1 MLTTNQRFAFFYF
14 MERYIFIR
22 DCFLKREGDSDVVIS
37 KGCKLH
43 LDNTEWSLF
52 LDNGKDCSAEVG
64 LSLVD
69 KFDEMRICLMAI
81 DPDLFKTA
89 FQSFAYANWM
99 KEKAADIDDQGNPL
113 YPTLTRTPETL
124 IMYLMELGISSD
136 TLMRYT
142 YGPENK
148 YLEYKY
154 LVQEFGKML

>member
-1 MLTTNQRFAFFYF
+1 

-22 DCFLKREGDSDVVIS
+22 DWQHASNMLAEKGDILQVAELGVLLMRKNYKAPAETGMTELSDDLRI
-37 KGCKLH
+37 H
-43 LDNTEWSLF
+43 LLP
-52 LDNGKDCSAEVG
+52 
-64 LSLVD
+64 
-69 KFDEMRICLMAI
+69 I
-81 DPDLFKTA
+81 DADLFKTA

-113 YPTLTRTPETL
+113 YPILTRTPETL

-136 TLMRYT
+136 TLMRYM